1 MVSYWEYFVYN
12 SKWGNHSGNATLL
25 YYISISDYCIV
36 YAFTCVRFYSFD
48 NRYWLESYSLAT
60 SSWNSHPVY
69 ILRYIQFKVLVQLVH
84 IQSSSGPCF
93 QTSDQ
98 AYFRCM
104 EFKCF

>member
-25 YYISISDYCIV
+25 YYISISDCFIV

-69 ILRYIQFKVLVQLVH
+69 ILRYIQSISSTISYTVLVWTLFPNV
-84 IQSSSGPCF
+84 
-93 QTSDQ
+93 
-98 AYFRCM
+98 
-104 EFKCF
+104 